1 MFELYHHGSSVCA
14 AKVRLAMA
22 EKQLQWTGHYLDIL
36 KGDQFAPWYLK
47 LNPKAVVPTLVHD
60 DKVITESTVI
70 CEYLEEISPNS
81 AILPRDP
88 FLRHKV
94 RVWTKAV
101 DEDLHPACAVVTF
114 TISHRHTIA
123 RLGKEKLEE
132 FLSSTPQQS
141 VSWDWKQQKRMW
153 VEQGLQAPGAADRV
167 MLYDKYLRK
176 MEDSLARGPWLVGDQ
191 FTMADIAM
199 VPYVNRLAA
208 MSMHPMW
215 ENGRLPRVA
224 DWFDRVRARPTFQPA
239 LLDWVPAQLTDDMK
253 TNGAKSWPEV
263 ARILDIA

>member
-1 MFELYHHGSSVCA
+1 M
-14 AKVRLAMA
+14 
-22 EKQLQWTGHYLDIL
+22 
-36 KGDQFAPWYLK
+36 
-47 LNPKAVVPTLVHD
+47 VPTLVHD

-239 LLDWVPAQLTDDMK
+239 LLDWVPVQLTDDMK

>member
-1 MFELYHHGSSVCA
+1 M
-14 AKVRLAMA
+14 
-22 EKQLQWTGHYLDIL
+22 
-36 KGDQFAPWYLK
+36 
-47 LNPKAVVPTLVHD
+47 
-60 DKVITESTVI
+60 
-70 CEYLEEISPNS
+70 
-81 AILPRDP
+81 
-88 FLRHKV
+88 
-94 RVWTKAV
+94 WTKAV

-141 VSWDWKQQKRMW
+141 VNWEWKQQKRMW

-167 MLYDKYLRK
+167 RLYDTYLRK

-215 ENGRLPRVA
+215 ENGRLPRVT
-224 DWFDRVRARPTFQPA
+224 DWFDRVRERPSFQPA
-239 LLDWVPAQLTDDMK
+239 LLDWVPAQLVDDLK
-253 TNGAKSWPEV
+253 ANGAKSWPEV
-263 ARILDIA
+263 ARILAIA